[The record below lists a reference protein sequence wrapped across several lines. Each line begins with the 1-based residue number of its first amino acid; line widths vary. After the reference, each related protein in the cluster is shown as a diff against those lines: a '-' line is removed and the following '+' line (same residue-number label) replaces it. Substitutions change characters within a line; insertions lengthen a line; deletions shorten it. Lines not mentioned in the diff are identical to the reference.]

1 MTETNSTEAEKVD
14 ETPWYAIRTFNCQ
27 EQKVVD
33 FFEGES
39 LYSFV
44 PMMDSGK
51 VVVKEGQKPER
62 ILVPAIHNLI
72 FLKKTA
78 YRKEIAEKLA
88 QCPIPISP
96 LKREADSAFYE
107 IPAREMLEMRMLC
120 DPRFNALIFELPE
133 SGDITVGHAVRILS
147 GPFKGFTG
155 RLIRKSKKYYFVKT
169 IAGIDVMV
177 RISRW
182 NCETL

>member
-1 MTETNSTEAEKVD
+1 
-14 ETPWYAIRTFNCQ
+14 
-27 EQKVVD
+27 
-33 FFEGES
+33 
-39 LYSFV
+39 
-44 PMMDSGK
+44 
-51 VVVKEGQKPER
+51 
-62 ILVPAIHNLI
+62 
-72 FLKKTA
+72 
-78 YRKEIAEKLA
+78 
-88 QCPIPISP
+88 
-96 LKREADSAFYE
+96 
-107 IPAREMLEMRMLC
+107 MRMLC

-169 IAGIDVMV
+169 IAGIGVMV